1 MAAWLYKSLLCRV
14 FEPENRDVVP
24 LARLVA
30 TWSRC
35 GAHSQASLN
44 GTESLFLK
52 TLYVTYTQLVLPSL
66 RVE

>member
-1 MAAWLYKSLLCRV
+1 MLFMFLICRV
-14 FEPENRDVVP
+14 FEPENSDQVALGLGPVGTSSRW
-24 LARLVA
+24 LSLVA

-52 TLYVTYTQLVLPSL
+52 TL
-66 RVE
+66 